1 MTEQLRGLDLDRV
14 TPWLVDHVPGVKGPI
29 TARLIAGGRSNL
41 TFQLTDAA
49 GRNLVLRRPP
59 TGNVLATAHDMGRE
73 FRLISALHPT
83 PVPVPAPLGLCTD
96 ESVND
101 ADFYLMDF
109 VEGVVVDGPIAAE
122 KLDEPA
128 RREAGLDLARVAAAL
143 HAVDVDEVGLGDLAK
158 REDYLGRQLRR
169 WSKQY
174 KSVESRSIPAVDEA
188 FERLSAQAPPQR
200 YTGIVHGDYRLGNTM
215 FAPGAPARLS
225 AVFDWE
231 LATIG
236 DPLADL
242 GYLAATYPE
251 PGDEGP
257 IFSLASVATRPG
269 FPSRAELIARYEE
282 ASGRSMRDF
291 RWYATL
297 ALWKSAIFLEGSY
310 KRLLAG
316 TTDDPFFA
324 MLDRGVPELAERAW
338 EVANGRL

>member
-200 YTGIVHGDYRLGNTM
+200 YTGIVHGDYRLGNVLV
-215 FAPGAPARLS
+215 GAADGRVK
-225 AVFDWE
+225 AVLDWE
-231 LATIG
+231 LCTLG
-236 DPLADL
+236 DVLADV
-242 GYLAATYPE
+242 GWMLAYWATSTDDAAGLVAPYP
-251 PGDEGP
+251 
-257 IFSLASVATRPG
+257 SG
-269 FPSRAELIARYEE
+269 FVSRAE
-282 ASGRSMRDF
+282 
-291 RWYATL
+291 
-297 ALWKSAIFLEGSY
+297 
-310 KRLLAG
+310 
-316 TTDDPFFA
+316 
-324 MLDRGVPELAERAW
+324 MLDRYAADTGRDLSDMPFYVAFALWGMACIMEGVFARFKAGVMGDQSDVDVEALGSLTVERA
-338 EVANGRL
+338 EAAVATLRDR